1 MVKNYIG
8 SDQLAISQYKKFQ
21 YSGCPISHLPTR
33 LHTSFMAT
41 TAHSVLYYDVCCLY
55 SFLCS
60 LCVYGG
66 GNRREQINKVGKG
79 VEIVIGEIVQKLL
92 GFFPHIP

>member
-1 MVKNYIG
+1 MMVNNYIE

-21 YSGCPISHLPTR
+21 YTRCPISHLPTR
-33 LHTSFMAT
+33 LHASCMAAT
-41 TAHSVLYYDVCCLY
+41 VRSVSHYDVCYLY

-79 VEIVIGEIVQKLL
+79 VEIVIGELI
-92 GFFPHIP
+92 